1 MGLQRV
7 RALLDGGATH
17 ILRQARST
25 EEYQMAV
32 PTRVELAAGEV
43 TLRQVESTGTLLT
56 DFPTQVIVPLG
67 KLALSG
73 FRVHWEGDEFRLF
86 DPNGVKL
93 DVILEGHCPTVSLEV
108 AEELI
113 EWLEK
118 RETDYQKRMRA
129 LRAGEPGDV
138 EPQVWEWLRKFQER
152 FPEVPD
158 EIAVRVIPSG
168 RWKGSDVPWNR
179 HLRRRWSQAD
189 SIVVHLFSGPDQ
201 KWWKSH
207 LEGAGRSVVCVD
219 RDADPAQDLLADG
232 VASFLAEMC
241 MSGVVDAL
249 LGGPPCRTVSR
260 ARFRQPGPPPLRA
273 RYGPERFGLSGLT
286 HDQRE
291 LAIGDGVLWL
301 RQLWLYMLAQDARQK
316 KVGFLKEHP
325 RDPEEYKREG
335 DNNQYPSYFAWPEW
349 KSFCEEFGI
358 EEIRL
363 DFGALGHSRRKPT
376 TLGTNLRLLRDLD
389 GLHKKNSE
397 TRLGK
402 ILMGKNA
409 TRHPERGRH
418 GL

>member
-1 MGLQRV
+1 MTTKVKDMDAMNKSQDQKDGKGHKSDGKGASKSDGKGSGDQTKTNRPCHFFTKDGGCKRGASCSFVHEWGSVNKRGRCWNCGSASHLSPDCTAPKASAEKDPKVKKQHDKSKEKPTGKKAVVEEVARETV
-7 RALLDGGATH
+7 VEKGEKPAAPTTSSRHHPMQLSLATEVVQLIRSRKTSVKSTRLVAVNSGSSERALLDGGATH

-32 PTRVELAAGEV
+32 PTRVELASGEV

-118 RETDYQKRMRA
+118 RETDYQKRMIA

-158 EIAVRVIPSG
+158 EIVVRVIPSG

-179 HLRRRWSQAD
+179 HLRRRWSQA
-189 SIVVHLFSGPDQ
+189 
-201 KWWKSH
+201 
-207 LEGAGRSVVCVD
+207 GAPVFRS
-219 RDADPAQDLLADG
+219 
-232 VASFLAEMC
+232 
-241 MSGVVDAL
+241 
-249 LGGPPCRTVSR
+249 
-260 ARFRQPGPPPLRA
+260 
-273 RYGPERFGLSGLT
+273 
-286 HDQRE
+286 
-291 LAIGDGVLWL
+291 
-301 RQLWLYMLAQDARQK
+301 
-316 KVGFLKEHP
+316 
-325 RDPEEYKREG
+325 
-335 DNNQYPSYFAWPEW
+335 
-349 KSFCEEFGI
+349 
-358 EEIRL
+358 
-363 DFGALGHSRRKPT
+363 
-376 TLGTNLRLLRDLD
+376 
-389 GLHKKNSE
+389 
-397 TRLGK
+397 
-402 ILMGKNA
+402 
-409 TRHPERGRH
+409 
-418 GL
+418 